1 MRMQDTQQVVCQLLI
16 ATWYRK
22 SDEKWKWLA
31 VFGGK
36 AAKNWPLSCL
46 SGLFC
51 KNWLIKPA
59 LTKGQYLLEQ

>member
-36 AAKNWPLSCL
+36 AAKKWPLSCL
-46 SGLFC
+46 GGLWKLKLADEASF
-51 KNWLIKPA
+51 N
-59 LTKGQYLLEQ
+59 